1 MIYMHF
7 LIGTSR
13 RTKNGYGGNTRV
25 LKMHIDEL
33 RQAQRKGRDC
43 TSVQIS
49 AA

>member
-1 MIYMHF
+1 MAEIPGF
-7 LIGTSR
+7 
-13 RTKNGYGGNTRV
+13 V
-25 LKMHIDEL
+25 KMHIDEL